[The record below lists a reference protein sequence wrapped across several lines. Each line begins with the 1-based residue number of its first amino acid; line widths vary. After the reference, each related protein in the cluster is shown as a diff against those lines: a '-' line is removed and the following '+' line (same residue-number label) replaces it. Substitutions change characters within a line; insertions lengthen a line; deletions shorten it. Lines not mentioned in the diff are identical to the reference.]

1 MKWNHATRFYVGLR
15 KWAMRLGM
23 MALLILLNGTGR
35 EADALQLFH
44 VDAADHAL
52 SAAELPLSPFLPA
65 VSMNLQGPLVG
76 GAVELQSRAPITPVS
91 PSPPSGLLFITALL
105 GMLGVAVQREP
116 LIRRASSR
124 QISHPKRSSLLG
136 PVIVLSQDE
145 AFADE
150 IEGCLHGAGYDARV
164 VGSTDEIVSVSD
176 PAALALVLVDQR
188 IQDWDMLR
196 TVPRFRHVQLV
207 AVVPP
212 DSIYSERH
220 CLADLERGLDG
231 VHDLRDGYG
240 LLVARVGAYLRRA
253 SGSRLHRGVYQ
264 VGAVQF
270 DGDSYKVTVAGQ
282 PVHLSAKPL
291 AILEALMREPTRMFT
306 RKELTHLLWGQ
317 NFAIGGHALDVHVH
331 TLRQQLNR
339 HPDRLCRLITIK
351 GVGFKLKPVV
361 PADPDTQRVSDRD
374 AEQASIRRTTRRG
387 HRCVYPQ
394 RRLNRITDSGRR
406 TNAGGDTSS
415 ALHRH
420 STRTMAG
427 R

>member
-331 TLRQQLNR
+331 ALRRQLDR
-339 HPDRLCRLITIK
+339 DPDRLCRIITVK
-351 GVGFKLKPVV
+351 GVGFKLKP
-361 PADPDTQRVSDRD
+361 PPSTDCTTQEPYSRGQDRTPIRPHHRGRPRYLHRYGRRNRPTNPGRQGLTTIRGVSPM
-374 AEQASIRRTTRRG
+374 RRSVNVLGTRR
-387 HRCVYPQ
+387 
-394 RRLNRITDSGRR
+394 
-406 TNAGGDTSS
+406 
-415 ALHRH
+415 
-420 STRTMAG
+420 
-427 R
+427 

>member
-23 MALLILLNGTGR
+23 MALLILLSGTSR

-44 VDAADHAL
+44 VDAADDAL

-65 VSMNLQGPLVG
+65 VSMNLPGPLVA

-91 PSPPSGLLFITALL
+91 PSPPSGLLFMTALL

-116 LIRRASSR
+116 LVRRASSR

-196 TVPRFRHVQLV
+196 TDPRFRHVQLM

-212 DSIYSERH
+212 DNTYTEGH

-231 VHDLRDGYG
+231 AHDLGDGYG

-253 SGSRLHRGVYQ
+253 SGSGLHRGIYQ

-351 GVGFKLKPVV
+351 GVGFKLKPVA
-361 PADPDTQRVSDRD
+361 PAYPTTQGTFDGDEDR
-374 AEQASIRRTTRRG
+374 ASIRSHTRLG
-387 HRCVYPQ
+387 LRCLRRQWQ
-394 RRLNRITDSGRR
+394 RNKALDPKRR
-406 TNAGGDTSS
+406 MKGIGGKAAPIRRHVTAS
-415 ALHRH
+415 ATEH
-420 STRTMAG
+420 
-427 R
+427 